1 MKKGV
6 LRTVITLLLVTV
18 FMAALYFF
26 VGKPMIK
33 FVGNPTELDAFVK
46 EKGLLGFIV
55 FGLFVFVQ
63 TMSSCIP
70 GLPFYLASGY
80 LLGGFKGALL
90 CDFFATL
97 GNTAAFLLGKKF
109 GRSFLCYLFPEDKLK
124 KVEEIVDKG
133 NPKLIHILFML
144 FPLPKDTYAWLGYY
158 SEETLP
164 VWMIITFI
172 ARFPHIFLYT
182 FGGEKLLSNQYGI
195 IIGGG
200 VFATVLY
207 AGMLIVLKKMKDN
220 NGREE

>member
-6 LRTVITLLLVTV
+6 LRTVLTLLLVAA
-18 FMAALYFF
+18 FLAALYFL
-26 VGKPMIK
+26 VGRPMISLVGDPEK
-33 FVGNPTELDAFVK
+33 LDEFVR
-46 EKGLLGFIV
+46 EKGTLGLII

-63 TMSSCIP
+63 TMSTCIP

-109 GRSFLCYLFPEDKLK
+109 GRSFLCYLFPEDKLR
-124 KVEEIVDKG
+124 KVEEIVEKG
-133 NPKLIHILFML
+133 NPKLIHIMFML

-164 VWMIITFI
+164 MWLVITFI

-182 FGGEKLLSNQYGI
+182 FGGEKLMSNSYGI
-195 IIGGG
+195 LIAGG
-200 VFATVLY
+200 VFAVILY
-207 AGMLIVLKKMKDN
+207 AVVLVILKKLKKKN
-220 NGREE
+220 T

>member
-6 LRTVITLLLVTV
+6 LRTVITLLLVAV